1 MSLTGMDIGQ
11 APLASAYLFS
21 DDFYAGLRKILADF
35 HVEDQRFSELGDL
48 VDAVADNKVSLD
60 DVPSLL
66 QEAFGLSPDQ
76 AKKMACDFLGV
87 AFLPFEHFVPD
98 VVLTLRSWGGDPKNY
113 PSFRVARESVKVED
127 LVRGILQKSQLDFS
141 DFLQKRLAFLVKGYV
156 QGERDISSL
165 ATFFGRSLN
174 IGGLGLSK
182 EDNDTLLK
190 VVEEECRGVE
200 LVDDLDKG
208 SGDQPAVEGNVISE
222 VDEEDEDT
230 ALLPEIRPSSE
241 VMVQE
246 VGEEKRGVRSVPEA
260 TIAPAAQD
268 RGLAREVEREHTEAI
283 RTAFDEALELAL
295 ERARPA
301 LEVLQLDPERFIDVA
316 AKHLRGLRDP
326 YQTRD
331 YLEHEAGVRGQALTE
346 LLEAIRAAED
356 AYRVA
361 VDALIRT
368 EDEAFVLDDVD
379 AVTEERQVAKKSDR
393 LVGPPPEKAGVYLS
407 RGSVPPRGAVVG
419 QKIPVVDVVVPPT
432 ATRGPLEQLQYMAI
446 GDFRRLSSDP
456 QQATEKIAALIE
468 SLSKVSDEEY
478 VAGVRAWRQS
488 AVVRLYLTLA
498 AEALQSGLTLAEVS
512 SQHRSSGQE
521 SLTPAEIL
529 ALQGLNDK
537 LRF

>member
-1 MSLTGMDIGQ
+1 MNVLQFKKVSEYIFSGALQESLEHFFVAHQLPEDRVGEGH
-11 APLASAYLFS
+11 AL
-21 DDFYAGLRKILADF
+21 FYAITREEVSVAELSVLWEESFGLDKEASKKVARDFVGDILLPLRGYMPQVVDWLT
-35 HVEDQRFSELGDL
+35 QLGGDIEGYHGE
-48 VDAVADNKVSLD
+48 VIDKDAVTIDELVTR
-60 DVPSLL
+60 
-66 QEAFGLSPDQ
+66 
-76 AKKMACDFLGV
+76 
-87 AFLPFEHFVPD
+87 
-98 VVLTLRSWGGDPKNY
+98 VL
-113 PSFRVARESVKVED
+113 ARA
-127 LVRGILQKSQLDFS
+127 QLDFS

-182 EDNDTLLK
+182 EDNDALLK

-208 SGDQPAVEGNVISE
+208 NGDQPAIDENVISE
-222 VDEEDEDT
+222 VEEEDEDT
-230 ALLPEIRPSSE
+230 TLLPEIRPSSE

-246 VGEEKRGVRSVPEA
+246 VGEEKKVVRSVPEA

-301 LEVLQLDPERFIDVA
+301 LGVLQLDPERFIDVA

-407 RGSVPPRGAVVG
+407 QGSVPPRGAVVG
-419 QKIPVVDVVVPPT
+419 QKIPVADVVVPPT